1 MSLFSRSSVPENS
14 RRFALVMGAGR
25 IAFGAAM
32 VVAPNTFLS
41 VARTPADQVNTSGRL
56 LTRMTG
62 MRDIVLGFH
71 VLRQLGDRDAL
82 RNAALLNAAVDA
94 GDALWL
100 GASSREEGFFVAGA
114 SGVPVAASACASFL
128 GLARSLD

>member
-1 MSLFSRSSVPENS
+1 MRLGGAGVPENS
-14 RRFALVMGAGR
+14 RRFAALMGAGR

-32 VVAPNTFLS
+32 VLAPGVFLR

-62 MRDIVLGFH
+62 MRDVVLGVH
-71 VLRQLGDRDAL
+71 VLRQLDDRDSL
-82 RNAALLNAAVDA
+82 RNAALLNAAVDG

-100 GASSREEGFFVAGA
+100 AASAREEGFFVAGA
-114 SGVPVAASACASFL
+114 SGLPVAASACAGFL